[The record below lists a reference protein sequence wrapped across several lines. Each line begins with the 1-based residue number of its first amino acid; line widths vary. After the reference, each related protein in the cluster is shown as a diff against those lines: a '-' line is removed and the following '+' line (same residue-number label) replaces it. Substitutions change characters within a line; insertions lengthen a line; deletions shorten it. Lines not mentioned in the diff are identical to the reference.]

1 MQHTKRRTVHV
12 RCHDGRLSHVLDHVL
27 DGIGGE
33 ELQSRALADLGVM
46 LLHYPKWRQLDV
58 PNRRPSLPPQHR
70 TPPCKPPSRSLVAD
84 LEHRPAPQLST
95 TASRESVNQPRSGGA
110 ASQSSLPR
118 HRLAWH
124 ERLHATPIGATCG
137 APSASS
143 TILERGAGSR
153 SHGLARHEAVALV
166 RSRAHIGLSVAT
178 SASASALLGR
188 TTSSKRISA
197 WVEPPQH
204 DVDAIENEPQMVD
217 RAMAAIDRERRWS
230 SAALRRI
237 ELLRCVVY

>member
-1 MQHTKRRTVHV
+1 M
-12 RCHDGRLSHVLDHVL
+12 
-27 DGIGGE
+27 
-33 ELQSRALADLGVM
+33 ADLE
-46 LLHYPKWRQLDV
+46 HRPAPQLSTTASRERV
-58 PNRRPSLPPQHR
+58 NQPRSGGAAVQLTRP
-70 TPPCKPPSRSLVAD
+70 PPCKPPSRSLVAD

-124 ERLHATPIGATCG
+124 ERLHATPISATCG

-237 ELLRCVVY
+237 ESLRCVVY